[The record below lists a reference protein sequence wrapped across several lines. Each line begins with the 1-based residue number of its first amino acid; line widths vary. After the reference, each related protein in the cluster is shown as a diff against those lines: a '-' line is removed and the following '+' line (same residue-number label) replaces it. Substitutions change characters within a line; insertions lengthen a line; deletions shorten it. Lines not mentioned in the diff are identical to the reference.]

1 MRSTSLIAI
10 AAVLAALSLIA
21 GCSQGIPKPFLTVYG
36 AKVKIVKEKDVAM
49 CDLITPVQCRYV
61 WEDVTVKNQEYTCT
75 VDLQNQ
81 AAENGATHVVI
92 DPPLIKPD
100 VILNGNAFR
109 CQ

>member
-1 MRSTSLIAI
+1 MRRTLLIAI
-10 AAVLAALSLIA
+10 TVTVAALSLLA
-21 GCSQGIPKPFLTVYG
+21 GCSQTIPKPFLTVYG

-49 CDLITPVQCRYV
+49 CDLVTPVRCRYV

-81 AAENGATHVVI
+81 VAENGATHLVI

>member
-1 MRSTSLIAI
+1 MRSSRIIAI
-10 AAVLAALSLIA
+10 AAALAALSLIA
-21 GCSQGIPKPFLTVYG
+21 GCSQAIPKPFLTVYG

-49 CDLITPVQCRYV
+49 CDLVTPVQCRYV

-109 CQ
+109 CN

>member
-1 MRSTSLIAI
+1 MRRMLLFA
-10 AAVLAALSLIA
+10 AALAVLALVV
-21 GCSQGIPKPFLTVYG
+21 GCSQTIPKPFLTVYG
-36 AKVKIVKEKDVAM
+36 AKVKIVKEAAVAM
-49 CDLITPVQCRYV
+49 CDPVGPVQCRYV
-61 WEDVTVKNQEYTCT
+61 WDDVTVKNQEYTCT

-100 VILNGNAFR
+100 VILNGQAFR